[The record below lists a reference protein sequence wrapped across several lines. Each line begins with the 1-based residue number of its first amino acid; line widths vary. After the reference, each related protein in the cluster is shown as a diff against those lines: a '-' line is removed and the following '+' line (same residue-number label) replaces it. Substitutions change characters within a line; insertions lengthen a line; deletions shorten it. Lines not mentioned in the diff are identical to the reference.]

1 MNIKAKVVNPL
12 LLLVTSVLFLGLGIF
27 ILIDH
32 DLASRV
38 LMIGIAIA
46 IVVAGITHAVGVI
59 LNKHI
64 MQGVLIGLAYAVVAA
79 SLFVLSWFYIIS
91 VTWIFALWFL
101 CTGIIRGAICI
112 QAIKKKISRSPDWCI
127 SFYFIHCVCHY
138 FVYESVYEKHNCFA
152 NCRHLY
158 DFIWSDR
165 SV

>member
-12 LLLVTSVLFLGLGIF
+12 LLLVTSVLFLGIGIF

-46 IVVAGITHAVGVI
+46 IIVAGITHAVGII
-59 LNKHI
+59 LNKHMI
-64 MQGVLIGLAYAVVAA
+64 QGVLIGLAYVVVAA
-79 SLFVLSWFYIIS
+79 SLFVLSWFYIVS

-112 QAIKKKISRSPDWCI
+112 QAISRPPDWCI
-127 SFYFIHCVCHY
+127 GFDFIDCICNY
-138 FVYESVYEKHNCFA
+138 IVYESVYEKHNCFA
-152 NCRHLY
+152 YCRHLY
-158 DFIWSDR
+158 DFIWAYR
-165 SV
+165 PV

>member
-12 LLLVTSVLFLGLGIF
+12 LLLVTSVLFLGIGIF

-59 LNKHI
+59 LNKHMI
-64 MQGVLIGLAYAVVAA
+64 QGVLIGLAYAVVAA

-101 CTGIIRGAICI
+101 CTGIIN
-112 QAIKKKISRSPDWCI
+112 
-127 SFYFIHCVCHY
+127 
-138 FVYESVYEKHNCFA
+138 ESVYEKHNCFA
-152 NCRHLY
+152 HCRHLY
-158 DFIWSDR
+158 DFIWTDCP
-165 SV
+165 V

>member
-12 LLLVTSVLFLGLGIF
+12 LLLVTSVLFLGIGIF

-59 LNKHI
+59 LNKHMI
-64 MQGVLIGLAYAVVAA
+64 QGVLIGLAYAVVAA

-112 QAIKKKISRSPDWCI
+112 QACRCGKPLPGCPPFLPCECRPLRHHNPLMLVNG
-127 SFYFIHCVCHY
+127 SF
-138 FVYESVYEKHNCFA
+138 
-152 NCRHLY
+152 
-158 DFIWSDR
+158 
-165 SV
+165 